1 MSNKKER
8 GVKAEKLN
16 WFIRLITLGDRFSWK
31 DFYDRLKEGI
41 VNFFIVFFGVLVS
54 FGVEQKGGDFE
65 SRSKNIENLEGLRDE
80 LKSMKNYTLEY
91 LDQVEWVSNMYKEQ
105 YLRWEVDNDSIF
117 VVFDEDGR
125 YAPLTF
131 YTQRDPFDPPRVVY
145 DAIKL
150 DGTFRLL
157 GPELGR
163 RVNKTYDG
171 TDLKYIIEN
180 TAQEEK
186 TYITDFE
193 NRIKNRWVFD
203 IKKIETEKSQFWIDN
218 RKYVQKDKYLKYNL
232 LKRVELWDQIMGQL
246 DDYGKTL
253 DENIS
258 YIDSVVIDKEKEI
271 TLIYWT
277 FRPQD
282 YEF

>member
-1 MSNKKER
+1 ME
-8 GVKAEKLN
+8 
-16 WFIRLITLGDRFSWK
+16 I
-31 DFYDRLKEGI
+31 Y
-41 VNFFIVFFGVLVS
+41 
-54 FGVEQKGGDFE
+54 
-65 SRSKNIENLEGLRDE
+65 
-80 LKSMKNYTLEY
+80 
-91 LDQVEWVSNMYKEQ
+91 
-105 YLRWEVDNDSIF
+105 F

-171 TDLKYIIEN
+171 TDLKYKIEN

-193 NRIKNRWVFD
+193 NRVKNRWVFD

-282 YEF
+282 YGF

>member
-1 MSNKKER
+1 
-8 GVKAEKLN
+8 
-16 WFIRLITLGDRFSWK
+16 
-31 DFYDRLKEGI
+31 
-41 VNFFIVFFGVLVS
+41 
-54 FGVEQKGGDFE
+54 
-65 SRSKNIENLEGLRDE
+65 
-80 LKSMKNYTLEY
+80 
-91 LDQVEWVSNMYKEQ
+91 MYKEQ

-203 IKKIETEKSQFWIDN
+203 IKKIETEK
-218 RKYVQKDKYLKYNL
+218 
-232 LKRVELWDQIMGQL
+232 
-246 DDYGKTL
+246 
-253 DENIS
+253 
-258 YIDSVVIDKEKEI
+258 
-271 TLIYWT
+271 
-277 FRPQD
+277 
-282 YEF
+282 

>member
-1 MSNKKER
+1 
-8 GVKAEKLN
+8 
-16 WFIRLITLGDRFSWK
+16 
-31 DFYDRLKEGI
+31 
-41 VNFFIVFFGVLVS
+41 
-54 FGVEQKGGDFE
+54 
-65 SRSKNIENLEGLRDE
+65 
-80 LKSMKNYTLEY
+80 MKNYTLEY

-105 YLRWEVDNDSIF
+105 YLRWVVDNDSIF

-282 YEF
+282 YGF